1 MKIAP
6 FVLERYFAEHEFSA
20 RFLLSSSDCE
30 SLRMSDLLAM
40 ADDETRQLWDE
51 LRLGYTES
59 LGHPLLRQAIADLY
73 DGIAA
78 DEVLVLVP
86 EEGIFLL
93 MHALLEPGD
102 HVVCTFPGYQSLYE
116 VARSIGC
123 QVALW
128 EPIEEENWRFD
139 IEALEHLMRPDT
151 KLVIANFP
159 HNPTG
164 YIPPR
169 EDYLAL
175 IEIIQERGCYLLSDE
190 MFRFLEVQE
199 GATLPSG
206 CELYEHAFS
215 LFGLS
220 KTFGL
225 PGLRMGWITSQDKKV
240 LARVAAL
247 KDYTT
252 ICQSAPSEILAIIA
266 LQNRATIFDQQ
277 LQRLQRNISVLES
290 FFGEYDHVFRWNRP
304 IGSSICF
311 PRLLIEQSAD
321 SFCAALLKDTSIMLA
336 PSGLFQ
342 FGDQHIRVGFGRED
356 MPQVINRLAEYL
368 DQYIR

>member
-6 FVLERYFAEHEFSA
+6 FALERYFAEHEFSA
-20 RFLLSSSDCE
+20 KYLLSSSDCE
-30 SLRMSDLLAM
+30 SLQMSDLLAL
-40 ADDETRQLWDE
+40 ADVETRRLWED

-59 LGHPLLRQAIADLY
+59 LGHPLLREEIADIY
-73 DGIAA
+73 SGIAA

-116 VARSIGC
+116 VGRSIGC
-123 QVALW
+123 QVSYW
-128 EPIEEENWRFD
+128 EPIEGENWRFD
-139 IEALEHLMRPDT
+139 LDQLKNLLRPDT
-151 KLVIANFP
+151 KLVVANFP

-175 IEIIQERGCYLLSDE
+175 IEIVKERGCYLLSDE

-199 GATLPSG
+199 GATLPSA
-206 CELYEHAFS
+206 CELYEHALS

-311 PRLLIEQSAD
+311 PRLLLEQGAE
-321 SFCAALLKDTSIMLA
+321 SFCTAVLKDTSIMLA
-336 PSGLFQ
+336 PSSIFN
-342 FGDQHIRVGFGRED
+342 FGDQHFRVGFGRED
-356 MPQVINRLAEYL
+356 LPQVISRLTDFL